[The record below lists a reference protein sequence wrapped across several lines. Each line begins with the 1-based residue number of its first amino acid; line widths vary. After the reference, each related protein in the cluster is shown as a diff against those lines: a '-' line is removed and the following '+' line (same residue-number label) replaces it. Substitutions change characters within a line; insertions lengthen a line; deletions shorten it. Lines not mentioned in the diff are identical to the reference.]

1 MKTLKII
8 FGVFT
13 LLVIAFS
20 FVPIEYHN
28 AFTDMVFGT
37 SIASLATIYTP
48 GCGTPPPPTCQD
60 CPVKELGGVRG
71 FWIQKSS
78 YAFNDLTNPVEWDAA
93 ICAGNVY
100 VFPFAN
106 GTVSEDT
113 TMSDGYGNL
122 PQTLDSYTY
131 TVDIHEPQY
140 KNNVP
145 FWNFIKKGNSFLFG
159 YKTQTMLHLS
169 AVAAQFSPT
178 APVGKDVK
186 SKIDMAIKVM
196 FVQQDLITPVSAGA
210 AESIFDTCVDC

>member
-1 MKTLKII
+1 MKILQKSALS
-8 FGVFT
+8 G
-13 LLVIAFS
+13 LA
-20 FVPIEYHN
+20 VPNY
-28 AFTDMVFGT
+28 
-37 SIASLATIYTP
+37 TIYTP
-48 GCGTPPPPTCQD
+48 GCGTPPAPTCQD

-71 FWIQKSS
+71 FWIQKAS
-78 YAFNDLTNPVEWDAA
+78 YTFTDITNPTEWQTA

-106 GTVSEDT
+106 GTVAEDP

-159 YKTQTMLHLS
+159 YKTQTMFHLS

-196 FVQQDLITPVSAGA
+196 FVQQDLIQPVSAGN
-210 AESIFDTCVDC
+210 AEAIFDTCTDC